1 MIMITES
8 YSEEREALFSP
19 GAFLGERKYLCDT
32 AIATFSV
39 EIYQAVID
47 KYPHREVG
55 KINSANGRKP
65 IYAIEINGK
74 EIVFY
79 LSSIGACLAG
89 IDIIDMQWQTG
100 VKNLIIFGSCGAL
113 DSEVTNGKYIIPT
126 QAYRDEG
133 MSYHY
138 APPADY
144 MEIKNSERLAEIFE
158 ELRLPFV
165 KGRIWTTDAPY
176 RETKTAVEKRKN
188 DGCLAVEMELAGVQA
203 VCDFHEIELYSFVM
217 TGDVLDGEE
226 YVIECLDEANHCLD
240 NFKIA
245 VKIAEIIERGKT
257 K

>member
-1 MIMITES
+1 MITES

-32 AIATFSV
+32 AIATFSG

-55 KINSANGRKP
+55 NIGSANGRKP

-89 IDIIDMQWQTG
+89 IDIIEMQWQTG

-113 DSEVTNGKYIIPT
+113 DSDATNGKYIIPT

-144 MEIKNSERLAEIFE
+144 MEIKNSERL
-158 ELRLPFV
+158 
-165 KGRIWTTDAPY
+165 
-176 RETKTAVEKRKN
+176 KN
-188 DGCLAVEMELAGVQA
+188 DGCLAVEMELAGIQA

-226 YVIECLDEANHCLD
+226 YVIEGLDEANHCLD